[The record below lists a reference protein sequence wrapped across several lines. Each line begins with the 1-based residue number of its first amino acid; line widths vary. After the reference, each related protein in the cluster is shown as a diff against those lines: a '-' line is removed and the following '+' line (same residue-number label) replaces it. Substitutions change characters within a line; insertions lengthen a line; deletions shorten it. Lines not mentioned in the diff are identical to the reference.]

1 MKSSPENTILDKA
14 VEMFMR
20 YGLRSVT
27 MDDLAQAL
35 SVSKKTIYNHVQNKQ
50 QLVERTVQHVFSQL
64 ESDIQETLKG
74 NGNAIQKAF
83 DVDNRA
89 CQLIENHDPSF
100 KFQLKKYYPEI
111 EAWLEERR
119 RKLVMQ
125 RMRENLRQGQK
136 ESLFRSDIDVDILVR
151 HYYGMIR
158 LMTDQGEDFFE
169 GMHPRRVMRELLLH
183 RLRGMATERGYQEI
197 DKIQAQEDYDHEK
210 QSNG

>member
-1 MKSSPENTILDKA
+1 MKENPENTIFDKA

-50 QLVERTVQHVFSQL
+50 QLVERTVEHVFTKL
-64 ESDIQETLKG
+64 ETDIQETLEG

-89 CQLIENHDPSF
+89 CRLIENHDPSF
-100 KFQLKKYYPEI
+100 KFQLRKYYPEI
-111 EAWLEERR
+111 EARLEERR
-119 RKLVMQ
+119 SKLVMQ
-125 RMRENLRQGQK
+125 RTRENLRQGQK
-136 ESLFRSDIDVDILVR
+136 EDLFRSDIDVDILVR

-169 GMHPRRVMRELLLH
+169 GMHPRRVMQELLLH
-183 RLRGMATERGYQEI
+183 RLRGMATEKGHREIENIRRQES
-197 DKIQAQEDYDHEK
+197 QDHEK
-210 QSNG
+210 SS